1 MHKFRQP
8 YENKFGIKPPMHRI
22 NFETLEKS
30 MQTALPIIVNEPQP
44 IWEILKITEMEYYEQ
59 YHNQPVSENALGIQQ
74 TIAEEMK
81 KEPIVE
87 NAVVEETNP

>member
-8 YENKFGIKPPMHRI
+8 YENKFGIKPPLHRI
-22 NFETLEKS
+22 NFETLERS
-30 MQTALPIIVNEPQP
+30 MQTALPMVINEPRP

-81 KEPIVE
+81 TEPNVE
-87 NAVVEETNP
+87 NDVVEETNP